1 MLSEIEGL
9 EVPTQRNYVDATW
22 HLYPLRV
29 PAKLRRAVF
38 EQLRAAGVGVQVNYL
53 PAYWHPVLADLGYP
67 QGICPVAEDFYATEI
82 SLPLYST
89 LDDTKVKFVADAVS
103 EAVANR

>member
-1 MLSEIEGL
+1 MLSDIEGL
-9 EVPTQRNYVDATW
+9 EVPTQRDYVGATW